1 MHNMQTHGGGRGGGL
16 ITADEHGLG
25 VRIPDAPSSPKRDN
39 TDTPSLRRATTA
51 RSTPN
56 CWLQPPNLR
65 GSPSYGTLSEW
76 METATATVTL
86 SELQDTLLK
95 AIKMIDGK
103 INKMSTRFNELEQRA
118 SNKQNEIE
126 KLQQAAKDEMAA

>member
-1 MHNMQTHGGGRGGGL
+1 
-16 ITADEHGLG
+16 
-25 VRIPDAPSSPKRDN
+25 
-39 TDTPSLRRATTA
+39 
-51 RSTPN
+51 
-56 CWLQPPNLR
+56 
-65 GSPSYGTLSEW
+65 